1 MRAVYYLLTLFALP
15 ESPIGVL
22 VLSQSLLSILD
33 AVPRFQRRDEM
44 PIFGL
49 DGVRQD
55 LTEGINV
62 LQEALLAR
70 NTEVV
75 DQG

>member
-1 MRAVYYLLTLFALP
+1 M
-15 ESPIGVL
+15 S
-22 VLSQSLLSILD
+22 
-33 AVPRFQRRDEM
+33 
-44 PIFGL
+44 IFGL

-75 DQG
+75 YQG